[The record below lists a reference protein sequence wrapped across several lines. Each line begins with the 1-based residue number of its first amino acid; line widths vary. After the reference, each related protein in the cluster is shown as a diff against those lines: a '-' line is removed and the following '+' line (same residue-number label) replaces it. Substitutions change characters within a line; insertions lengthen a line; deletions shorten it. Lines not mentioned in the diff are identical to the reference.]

1 MSKLIPITI
10 PKWGIEMKKG
20 TVGTWLVDIGGN
32 IVSGD
37 EIVEI
42 ETDKITNSFEATADG
57 VLVKI
62 IAEPGE
68 ELPVGQL
75 IGVMADGE
83 ASDDEINAFVE
94 NYDNP

>member
-10 PKWGIEMKKG
+10 PKWGIEMKQG

-32 IVSGD
+32 IALGD

-62 IAEPGE
+62 IAAPGE

-83 ASDDEINAFVE
+83 ASEDEINAFVE